1 MGQGLEESGLMRDMR
16 CQGILGGD
24 KPAGSSPL
32 AYRGWRGGRGDYMK
46 KTYLVAY
53 CSRFD

>member
-16 CQGILGGD
+16 SQGILGGD

-32 AYRGWRGGRGDYMK
+32 AYRG
-46 KTYLVAY
+46 
-53 CSRFD
+53 

>member
-24 KPAGSSPL
+24 KPAGGQVHWHIEV
-32 AYRGWRGGRGDYMK
+32 REE
-46 KTYLVAY
+46 
-53 CSRFD
+53 